1 MPFRDGPL
9 NDPIEVLSVADSLDA
24 LSFIYR
30 LSSLSTA
37 ARTARGCSGRI
48 AMKPRRSRSYA
59 PKTLETLCV
68 GACIRALEAVCSV
81 PGYVSGR
88 RPELLYSECVRS
100 LPWFLRQR
108 LLEEL
113 LKTGRLYNTLQ
124 LFVLEVL
131 LAPDVRRLAI
141 RHVRRWYRKRFLELL
156 ASGRASGLQVLLLE
170 DITWLTGS
178 PVASAPLASVL
189 HALPRLRRVS
199 LRFVCDDGILES
211 LGASCPNLEEVDSG
225 GSVGVSDIGI
235 RKLCMS
241 GSYAATQSEDKAGE
255 EGCFAL
261 IGRAFR
267 NVFLD
272 YFLEDALDEQTSLP
286 NWWRSSV
293 IRRAVKNHCCATLR
307 LMNLSSTRVTQH
319 GVQLLYSCAPRV
331 KVVS

>member
-1 MPFRDGPL
+1 
-9 NDPIEVLSVADSLDA
+9 
-24 LSFIYR
+24 
-30 LSSLSTA
+30 
-37 ARTARGCSGRI
+37 
-48 AMKPRRSRSYA
+48 MKPRRTVSAS

-68 GACIRALEAVCSV
+68 GACIRVLEAACSV
-81 PGYVSGR
+81 PGYVTGS
-88 RPELLYSECVRS
+88 RPELLYHECIRS

-141 RHVRRWYRKRFLELL
+141 RHVRRWYRNRFIELL
-156 ASGRASGLQVLLLE
+156 ASGRASGLEVLLLE

-178 PVASAPLASVL
+178 PVASAPLASAL
-189 HALPRLRRVS
+189 HALPLLRHVS

-225 GSVGVSDIGI
+225 GSVGVSDLGI
-235 RKLCMS
+235 RKLCVR
-241 GSYAATQSEDKAGE
+241 GSCAVTQPEDKAAE
-255 EGCFAL
+255 EGCFA
-261 IGRAFR
+261 IVGRTFR
-267 NVFLD
+267 SLFLD

-293 IRRAVKNHCCATLR
+293 IRRAVKNPCCTTLR
-307 LMNLSSTRVTQH
+307 LMNLSSTRVTER
-319 GVQLLYSCAPRV
+319 GVQLLYSCALRV
-331 KVVS
+331 RVVS